1 LKFSKHR
8 YTLPQHVFLLYL
20 KIRRN
25 TTYRDLL
32 DELTEMPRIRRALG
46 LTALPTASAL
56 CKAFNRFDMAV
67 WRVLLNF
74 STTLIPTGSVAGV
87 DASGLDRGHVLKRY
101 TKRAELT
108 IQQLKMTLLVNAK
121 VNAIFDLHVPTTR
134 RRESQI
140 APSLIRRNTETV
152 DILHGGKGY
161 NDRKLDDLPIDT
173 KFAH

>member
-1 LKFSKHR
+1 
-8 YTLPQHVFLLYL
+8 
-20 KIRRN
+20 
-25 TTYRDLL
+25 
-32 DELTEMPRIRRALG
+32 
-46 LTALPTASAL
+46 
-56 CKAFNRFDMAV
+56 MAV